1 MGPVAESTD
10 SMLITFTHVSI
21 SGVAIFEYYIVVILN
36 VYIFNLLSSCF
47 FCDNLYCFNI
57 VSKSIRACQ
66 SCNTPV
72 IEYSALEESIKFCD
86 GFAKTFCEKIEE
98 HRRGIQHSCE
108 YHLII
113 MICNSQKTQG
123 IGSRI
128 VILYSK

>member
-66 SCNTPV
+66 SCNTSV

-86 GFAKTFCEKIEE
+86 GFGKTFCEKIEE
-98 HRRGIQHSCE
+98 NRPLVSNT
-108 YHLII
+108 LVNII
-113 MICNSQKTQG
+113 
-123 IGSRI
+123 
-128 VILYSK
+128 